1 MLSGRTTQQITA
13 QLKNTKINDENKV
26 WLFGAIFLLP
36 ISLFQC
42 CITEQKMIV
51 FDSFLFYATDL
62 DVLLALR
69 LLENL

>member
-26 WLFGAIFLLP
+26 WLFGAIFLLQ

-42 CITEQKMIV
+42 CIT
-51 FDSFLFYATDL
+51 
-62 DVLLALR
+62 
-69 LLENL
+69 

>member
-26 WLFGAIFLLP
+26 WLLRAIFLLQ

-42 CITEQKMIV
+42 CIT
-51 FDSFLFYATDL
+51 
-62 DVLLALR
+62 
-69 LLENL
+69 